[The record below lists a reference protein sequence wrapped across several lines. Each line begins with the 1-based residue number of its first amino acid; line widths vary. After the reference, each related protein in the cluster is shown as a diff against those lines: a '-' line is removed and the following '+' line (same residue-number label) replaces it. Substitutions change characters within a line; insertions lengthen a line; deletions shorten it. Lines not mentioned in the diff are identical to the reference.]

1 MRYAVL
7 DGTYEKI
14 GYETFSNCR
23 NLGDI
28 QIANT
33 VEQIDDYAFYTGG
46 STNIQLSGK
55 YTSIAYNAFNSGCR
69 VYADTHSD
77 GVVRFNEYHK
87 SNYGSGDTEGVL
99 TKIDIGEHRE
109 GYIPTF
115 LWVSLAYHYWT
126 EPEEIVFDV
135 YRAESIYNST
145 NCEMECALEC
155 YQHKCMERATAT
167 VGVENY
173 TPPTHFTD
181 GSITMTAYCR
191 YEDREYTETK
201 TFRVTDSE
209 HTAQVISG
217 YDESCC
223 SDGMK
228 EHFYCPK
235 CNLYYPGDGT
245 EAHEEGY
252 PDESVFVIPAHPHT
266 MTHYER
272 VEPKVALDGTVE
284 FWKCSEYGRCF
295 GDSKGENEISP
306 YSLTLTM
313 RGDLDGD
320 KKLTIND
327 ATLLQ
332 KALAK
337 IRDSLDLKNIDAD
350 MNRDGNTDI
359 RDVTFMQR
367 VISGYEQDK

>member
-1 MRYAVL
+1 
-7 DGTYEKI
+7 
-14 GYETFSNCR
+14 
-23 NLGDI
+23 
-28 QIANT
+28 
-33 VEQIDDYAFYTGG
+33 
-46 STNIQLSGK
+46 
-55 YTSIAYNAFNSGCR
+55 
-69 VYADTHSD
+69 
-77 GVVRFNEYHK
+77 
-87 SNYGSGDTEGVL
+87 
-99 TKIDIGEHRE
+99 
-109 GYIPTF
+109 
-115 LWVSLAYHYWT
+115 
-126 EPEEIVFDV
+126 
-135 YRAESIYNST
+135 
-145 NCEMECALEC
+145 MECALEC

-181 GSITMTAYCR
+181 GSITLTAYCR

-223 SDGMK
+223 SD
-228 EHFYCPK
+228 
-235 CNLYYPGDGT
+235 
-245 EAHEEGY
+245 
-252 PDESVFVIPAHPHT
+252 
-266 MTHYER
+266 
-272 VEPKVALDGTVE
+272 
-284 FWKCSEYGRCF
+284 
-295 GDSKGENEISP
+295 SKGENEISP
-306 YSLTLTM
+306 YALTLTM

-337 IRDSLDLKNIDAD
+337 IRGSLDLKNIDAD
-350 MNRDGNTDI
+350 MNRDGYTDI